1 MSLKVESLNVAYGK
15 VQVLWEVTFNVDRG
29 KLVSIIGPNG
39 AGKTTLIKTI
49 SGLLKPLSGKI
60 LFEDR
65 NITGRSPHIIKKLG
79 ISTVPEGRGLFQNL
93 TVKENLIMGSYIIKD
108 RHRIEKTLRFIHQL
122 FPILSE
128 REGQLAGSLSGGEAQ
143 MLSIARA
150 LMSEPKMLLFDEPS
164 LGLAPMIV
172 ERVFEVIKTL
182 KKRGIT
188 ILLVEQHVQH
198 ALELADYAYV
208 LENGRIVL
216 EGTGEELLE
225 NPHLK
230 KHYLG
235 L

>member
-1 MSLKVESLNVAYGK
+1 MSLVVGELNVSYGK
-15 VQVLWEVTFNVDRG
+15 VQVLWDVTFEVERG
-29 KLVSIIGPNG
+29 RLVSIIGPNG

-49 SGLLKPLSGKI
+49 SGLLKPFKGRI
-60 LFEDR
+60 LFDEEE
-65 NITGRSPHIIKKLG
+65 ITGRPPHSIKKLG
-79 ISTVPEGRGLFQNL
+79 ISTVPEGRGLFPNL
-93 TVKENLIMGSYIIKD
+93 TVKENLIMGSYIIKE
-108 RHRIEKTLRFIHQL
+108 RERIRRALRFIYDL

-128 REGQLAGSLSGGEAQ
+128 REDQLAGSLSGGEAQ

-172 ERVFEVIKTL
+172 EKVFQVIKTL
-182 KKRGIT
+182 KQRGIT

-216 EGTGEELLE
+216 EGEGQELLE

-230 KHYLG
+230 RHYLG

>member
-1 MSLKVESLNVAYGK
+1 MSLRVEELNVAYGK
-15 VQVLWEVTFNVDRG
+15 VQVLWDVSFKVEG
-29 KLVSIIGPNG
+29 GSLVSIIGPNG

-49 SGLLKPLSGKI
+49 SGLLRPLSGKI
-60 LFEDR
+60 LFEDQD
-65 NITGRSPHIIKKLG
+65 ITGRPPHTIKKLG
-79 ISTVPEGRGLFQNL
+79 ISTVPEGRGLFPNL
-93 TVKENLIMGSYIIKD
+93 TVKENLIMGSYTIKD
-108 RHRIEKTLRFIHQL
+108 QQRIEKTFKFIHQL

-128 REGQLAGSLSGGEAQ
+128 REQQLAGSLSGGEAQ

-172 ERVFEVIKTL
+172 EKIFEVIKTL
-182 KKRGIT
+182 KQRGIT

-198 ALELADYAYV
+198 ALELADYAYI

-216 EGTGEELLE
+216 EGRGEELLE

-230 KHYLG
+230 RHYLG

>member
-1 MSLKVESLNVAYGK
+1 MSLRVEELNVAYGK
-15 VQVLWEVTFNVDRG
+15 VQVLWDVSFKVEG
-29 KLVSIIGPNG
+29 GSLVSIIGPNG

-49 SGLLKPLSGKI
+49 SGLLRPLSGKI
-60 LFEDR
+60 LFEDQD
-65 NITGRSPHIIKKLG
+65 ITGRPPHTIKKLG
-79 ISTVPEGRGLFQNL
+79 ISTVPEGRGLFPNL
-93 TVKENLIMGSYIIKD
+93 TVKENLIMGSYTIKD
-108 RHRIEKTLRFIHQL
+108 QQRIEKTFKFIHQL

-128 REGQLAGSLSGGEAQ
+128 REQQLAGSLSGGEAQ

-172 ERVFEVIKTL
+172 EKIFEVIKTL
-182 KKRGIT
+182 KQRGIT

-198 ALELADYAYV
+198 ALELADYAYI

-216 EGTGEELLE
+216 EGRGEELLE

>member
-1 MSLKVESLNVAYGK
+1 MSLRVEGLNVAYGR
-15 VQVLWEVTFNVDRG
+15 VQVLWDVAFNVERG
-29 KLVSIIGPNG
+29 RLVSIIGPNG

-60 LFEDR
+60 LFENHD
-65 NITGRSPHIIKKLG
+65 ITGRPPHIIKKLG
-79 ISTVPEGRGLFQNL
+79 ISTVPEGRGLFPNL
-93 TVKENLIMGSYIIKD
+93 TVKENLIMGGYTIKD
-108 RHRIEKTLRFIHQL
+108 RQRIEKNLKFIHQL

-128 REGQLAGSLSGGEAQ
+128 REQQPAGSLSGGEAQ
-143 MLSIARA
+143 MLAIARA

-172 ERVFEVIKTL
+172 EKVFEVIKTL
-182 KKRGIT
+182 KQRGIT

-216 EGTGEELLE
+216 EGGGQELLE

>member
-108 RHRIEKTLRFIHQL
+108 RQRIEKTLRFIHQL

>member
-79 ISTVPEGRGLFQNL
+79 ISTVPEGRGLFPNL

>member
-1 MSLKVESLNVAYGK
+1 MSLRVESLNVAYGK

-29 KLVSIIGPNG
+29 RLVSIIGPNG

-49 SGLLKPLSGKI
+49 SGLLKPLSGRI
-60 LFEDR
+60 LFEDQ

-79 ISTVPEGRGLFQNL
+79 ISTVPEGRGLFPNL

-108 RHRIEKTLRFIHQL
+108 RQRIEKTMRFIHQL

-128 REGQLAGSLSGGEAQ
+128 REQQPAGSLSGGEAQ

-172 ERVFEVIKTL
+172 EKVFEVIKTL
-182 KKRGIT
+182 KQRGIT